1 MGDMIDRIQKGEGI
15 PPLMPVK
22 TQDGGSNVQ
31 THSSSVQRQ
40 LWFVTHMAISGR
52 FVCLYRPL
60 THWAP
65 M

>member
-1 MGDMIDRIQKGEGI
+1 
-15 PPLMPVK
+15 MPVK